1 MIMLTKVREER
12 GLSKSQLSFASCV
25 PASTVGQIEARRFR
39 PYDPQL
45 DRIAEAL
52 GWDGDPAE
60 LLEEVDREPAV

>member
-1 MIMLTKVREER
+1 
-12 GLSKSQLSFASCV
+12 
-25 PASTVGQIEARRFR
+25 
-39 PYDPQL
+39 L